1 MGSLPACS
9 GEQEPALP
17 RRTSQMIM
25 MKDPRITLQP
35 MLCVADVDTRLTC
48 STYCAVC
55 AYYVRDRR
63 IGERRFSPRRTHDR
77 RILGRL

>member
-1 MGSLPACS
+1 MSADRPSTADRPRATEGPGVGDLA
-9 GEQEPALP
+9 P
-17 RRTSQMIM
+17 RRHE
-25 MKDPRITLQP
+25 

-55 AYYVRDRR
+55 LHYVRERR
-63 IGERRFSPRRTHDR
+63 VGERRKVHRPTHDR

>member
-1 MGSLPACS
+1 MRGPARS
-9 GEQEPALP
+9 AGVKEAWVGATNTASIP
-17 RRTSQMIM
+17 MN
-25 MKDPRITLQP
+25 DPRITLQP

-55 AYYVRDRR
+55 AYYVRERR
-63 IGERRFSPRRTHDR
+63 IGERRACPRRTHDR